1 MHQIK
6 KEAII
11 IKKTI
16 GIITFVILTAVI
28 FNPPTVFGQFFF
40 LESEDIGKTVKDFT
54 LKVVNGEEVNLEK
67 YRDGKKTII
76 FFWATWCPHCR
87 AALEELSK
95 NKDAI
100 EKKGIKIAPVDVGE
114 KEEVVNK
121 YLEKNAIEFS
131 VFLDEKS
138 EVAETY
144 ELIGV
149 PTFYFVNEDGIVTDV
164 EHSLPKDLEKVFS
177 KSS

>member
-1 MHQIK
+1 MMMLLFLS
-6 KEAII
+6 A
-11 IKKTI
+11 
-16 GIITFVILTAVI
+16 GL
-28 FNPPTVFGQFFF
+28 FNPSEVSAQFFF
-40 LESEDIGKTVKDFT
+40 MENEDVGKKVKDFT
-54 LKVVNGEEVNLEK
+54 LKVVDGEEVNLEK
-67 YRDGKKTII
+67 YRDGKKTIV

-87 AALEELSK
+87 AALEELNK
-95 NKDAI
+95 NKDTI

-121 YLEKNAIEFS
+121 YLEKNDIKFS
-131 VFLDEKS
+131 VFLDEES

-164 EHSLPKDLEKVFS
+164 DHSLPKDLEKSFS
-177 KSS
+177 RS